1 MSPGPSG
8 AGYHARSDLSRIVGG
23 IGIVLLAGTPA
34 LATDVPGMSCS
45 EIGSFAREVAEQKAE
60 GRTVDA
66 ALRRLRQSLVSEHA
80 DTERALEKIIRAIYG
95 TPIFSTATP
104 EEVGTAYQDACE
116 GG

>member
-1 MSPGPSG
+1 MLG
-8 AGYHARSDLSRIVGG
+8 HDRSRIVGG

-45 EIGSFAREVAEQKAE
+45 EIGSFARKVAEKMAE
-60 GRTVDA
+60 GVTLDV
-66 ALRRLRQSLVSEHA
+66 ALRRLRQSLGSEHA
-80 DTERALEKIIRAIYG
+80 DTERELGKIIQAIYG
-95 TPIFSTATP
+95 KPIFSIATP